1 MIYVCSDIHG
11 DWDRYIK
18 IYDTI
23 NLTNDDTLFILG
35 DIIDRGNDGI
45 KILKDT
51 MYKPNVIPI
60 LGNHEFMAKSILS
73 LSVEEITED
82 NIHKLDENFIN
93 NIVNWFA
100 NGGQPTLN
108 QFRTLSNFDRQSILN
123 YIDEF
128 LVYEEI
134 TVNNQ
139 DYILLHAGIS
149 KDAFKESKSMWEY
162 YLDELI
168 FERMDY
174 SKTYFK
180 DKIIIT
186 GHTPV
191 QYIPENNNQD
201 TIFKNNNHIAI
212 DGGCG
217 FDRNLIVYCL
227 DNNKIFYIN

>member
-11 DWDRYIK
+11 DWNKYIK
-18 IYDTI
+18 IYDI
-23 NLTNDDTLFILG
+23 VNLTNDDTLFILG
-35 DIIDRGNDGI
+35 DIVDRGKNGI
-45 KILKDT
+45 KILKD
-51 MYKPNVIPI
+51 MMNRPNVIPI
-60 LGNHEFMAKSILS
+60 LGNHEFMAKSILEQS
-73 LSVEEITED
+73 IKEIAENDTD
-82 NIHKLDENFIN
+82 NLNKDLIN
-93 NIVNWFA
+93 TLPNWFR
-100 NGGQPTLN
+100 NGGEPTLKE
-108 QFRTLSNFDRQSILN
+108 FKALSDFDKQNILD

-149 KDAFKESKSMWEY
+149 EDAFNEDKEMCEY
-162 YLDELI
+162 YLDELL
-168 FERMDY
+168 FEGMDY
-174 SKTYFK
+174 SKTYFE

-191 QYIPENNNQD
+191 QCIPENNNQD

>member
-11 DWDRYIK
+11 DWNKYIK
-18 IYDTI
+18 IYETI
-23 NLTNDDTLFILG
+23 NLTKDDTLFILG
-35 DIIDRGNDGI
+35 DVIDRGKNGI
-45 KILKDT
+45 KILQDMK
-51 MYKPNVIPI
+51 YKSNVVPI
-60 LGNHEFMAKSILS
+60 LGNHEFMAKGILEEYM
-73 LSVEEITED
+73 EEINKD
-82 NIHKLDENFIN
+82 NIHKLNKN
-93 NIVNWFA
+93 SMGNLVNWFS
-100 NGGQPTLN
+100 NGGEPTLKE
-108 QFRTLSNFDRQSILN
+108 FKTLSDFDKQSILD

-149 KDAFKESKSMWEY
+149 KEAFKEDKEMWEY
-162 YLDELI
+162 YLDELL
-168 FERMDY
+168 FESVDY
-174 SKTYFK
+174 SKIYFK
-180 DKIIIT
+180 NKIIIT

-191 QYIPENNNQD
+191 QCILENNHKE

-227 DNNKIFYIN
+227 DNDKTFYIN